1 MEISKLTS
9 KFQATIPSDVR
20 DFMQLK
26 KGDRVVFDIHGNQVV
41 LRKATPLDLEFAR
54 SLEPTLTEWNSENDE
69 EAYRDL

>member
-1 MEISKLTS
+1 MGISKLTS
-9 KFQATIPSDVR
+9 KFQATIPSNVR

-54 SLEPTLTEWNSENDE
+54 SLESTLEEWNSKNDE
-69 EAYRDL
+69 DAYRDL